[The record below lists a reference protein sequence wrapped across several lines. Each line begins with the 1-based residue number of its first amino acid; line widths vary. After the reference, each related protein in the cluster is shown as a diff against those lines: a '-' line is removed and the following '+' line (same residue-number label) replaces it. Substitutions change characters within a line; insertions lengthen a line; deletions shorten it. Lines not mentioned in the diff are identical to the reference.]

1 MPITY
6 IGTGNTQFLAAGY
19 NILLRKLGNKK
30 NYCSMLNTMKG
41 YTGMKT
47 NADQAGKEA
56 EK

>member
-1 MPITY
+1 MPIIY